1 MCIHVHTLTVVVI
14 ENEYTG
20 NRDLQ
25 RIAYEKFEAFAF
37 SHDRIKMTSLVQD
50 RIKMFSFDSSTMED
64 DAVDAVVPNHEIFG
78 MATST
83 PTKALNQNG
92 LRTKTIDSS
101 TMEDDAV
108 VPNDE
113 MRGMA
118 TSTPTKALKQNS
130 LRTKTI
136 DSSTMEDDA
145 IVPHDEMR
153 GMATATKA
161 LKQNGLRTKTKIPP
175 DQHQRQRQHHRFTN
189 RKHLSG
195 TSIEKPREIIAY
207 PTDDDHRFTNRKH
220 LSVTSIEKPREIIAY
235 PIDDDHRFTSR
246 KHLSVTSIEKPREI
260 IAYPT
265 DEIIA
270 SPTDDEDRIPPPPPM
285 EIVTNSSTNHPDFE
299 AWKRDMTETLFTGT
313 VMTSL
318 MKSPKT
324 TVQRTDWQTTRLN
337 RRRLEKKW
345 LQQQLRS
352 VKSDT
357 STTTE
362 SESGGDEDSSLQ
374 SGYSSTFLHIRTDD
388 RKSSESKPRSGH
400 VRTDARKSSE
410 SKPRSRHDIDI
421 HTVYIPNQPED
432 TENTNIHV
440 GSLPQTIPA
449 PLSPRSLA
457 MERPTMSAQ
466 EAPLSPN
473 AQPNSKDLAEI
484 MVELADLKTWA
495 EGVENRLRKSTSTP
509 PSSPMVELAGLKTW
523 AEGVEDRLR
532 QSTPPSSPK
541 PHGPPANLTT
551 EAVTKVTTEAATKGL
566 AQKDASLPKS
576 IEVPQLLPTPK
587 SIIVPQLHEPGKKY
601 TSMIERRVF
610 SKEKGIPTML
620 TIQTIATESKFKTQ
634 KEHVKKAIKQNKK
647 KGVRFTKPLITDTKY
662 RPKTR
667 REDVDALFFQEEEL
681 LDWEN
686 DEETTL
692 NDRFEVVATEF
703 GNQVLH
709 QGNEKDEEEDKRSTG
724 KLSIGTPLISF
735 HTSYSNSFQDSSD
748 EESFNSC

>member
-1 MCIHVHTLTVVVI
+1 
-14 ENEYTG
+14 
-20 NRDLQ
+20 
-25 RIAYEKFEAFAF
+25 
-37 SHDRIKMTSLVQD
+37 
-50 RIKMFSFDSSTMED
+50 MFSF
-64 DAVDAVVPNHEIFG
+64 
-78 MATST
+78 
-83 PTKALNQNG
+83 
-92 LRTKTIDSS
+92 DSS

-113 MRGMA
+113 ICGMA

-145 IVPHDEMR
+145 IVPNDEIC
-153 GMATATKA
+153 GMATSTPTKA

-175 DQHQRQRQHHRFTN
+175 DQHQHQRQRQHHRFTNQKHLSGTSIEKPREIIAYPTDDDHRFTN

-207 PTDDDHRFTNRKH
+207 PTDDDHRFTSRKH
-220 LSVTSIEKPREIIAY
+220 LSVTSIEKSQERIAS

-246 KHLSVTSIEKPREI
+246 KHLSVTSIEKPR
-260 IAYPT
+260 
-265 DEIIA
+265 EIIA

-318 MKSPKT
+318 IKSPKT
-324 TVQRTDWQTTRLN
+324 TIQRTDWQTTRLN

-400 VRTDARKSSE
+400 VRTDAQKSSE
-410 SKPRSRHDIDI
+410 SKPRSGHDIEI
-421 HTVYIPNQPED
+421 HTVYIRNQPED

-440 GSLPQTIPA
+440 ESLPQTIPA

-484 MVELADLKTWA
+484 LVELADLKTWA
-495 EGVENRLRKSTSTP
+495 EGVEHRLRRSTSTSTP

-523 AEGVEDRLR
+523 AEGVEHRLR

-541 PHGPPANLTT
+541 PPAPPANLTT
-551 EAVTKVTTEAATKGL
+551 EAATKVTTKAATKGL
-566 AQKDASLPKS
+566 AQKDTSLPKS

-620 TIQTIATESKFKTQ
+620 TIQTTANESESKTK

-709 QGNEKDEEEDKRSTG
+709 QGNEKDEDKRSTG

-748 EESFNSC
+748 EESSNSC